1 MKATAVA
8 ASRGHSVKL
17 IEATSKLGGQ
27 VNLAERLPVDPN
39 LEA

>member
-8 ASRGHSVKL
+8 ASREHSVKL

-27 VNLAERLPVDPN
+27 VNLRTATR
-39 LEA
+39 

>member
-8 ASRGHSVKL
+8 ASRGHSVQL

-27 VNLAERLPVDPN
+27 VNLVNGYPVDPN